1 MTALMRMRLAAYVR
15 TQVAFAPSLAA
26 LVVLGIFYGGGQ
38 AQPEEAYG
46 VSAVVLFPIL
56 AWQAKILLDVE
67 PDVQRAIAVTALGSR
82 VREIVTGI
90 GAAFA
95 TAVPLIALA
104 FAAPWALNAMV
115 TPTSAACFGSSV
127 LTGLWVH
134 LLAVPPAV
142 ALGAISSRA
151 IVRSAGNG
159 AALLVSGFVL
169 ALVLG
174 LKGSPVPWLMPPLM
188 AATRV
193 MFTASGCD
201 AGLPVGAAIGLTV
214 WSLLWGGVVMAAYT
228 HLRRTTR
235 P

>member
-1 MTALMRMRLAAYVR
+1 MTALLRMRLAAYVR

-26 LVVLGIFYGGGQ
+26 LVVLGIFYGGGR

-67 PDVQRAIAVTALGSR
+67 PDVQRAIAATAVGSR
-82 VREIVTGI
+82 VREIATGV

-104 FAAPWALNAMV
+104 LVAPWALGAV
-115 TPTSAACFGSSV
+115 VIPTSAGCWASSV

-134 LLAVPPAV
+134 TIAVPPAV

-151 IVRSAGNG
+151 VVRSAGNG
-159 AALLVSGFVL
+159 AAMLVSGFVL

-188 AATRV
+188 PAARV
-193 MFTASGCD
+193 MFQAGGCL
-201 AGLPVGAAIGLTV
+201 AGPPLGSVLGLTG
-214 WSLLWGGVVMAAYT
+214 WSLLWGAAVLAAYA
-228 HLRRTTR
+228 HLRRTIR

>member
-1 MTALMRMRLAAYVR
+1 MTALVRMRLAAYVR

-56 AWQAKILLDVE
+56 AWQAKILFDVE
-67 PDVQRAIAVTALGSR
+67 PDVQRSIAATAVGSR
-82 VREIVTGI
+82 VREIAGGI
-90 GAAFA
+90 AAAFL
-95 TAVPLIALA
+95 TSLPLVLIAL
-104 FAAPWALNAMV
+104 AAPWALNAAV
-115 TPTSAACFGSSV
+115 TPASFGCFAGAVVS
-127 LTGLWVH
+127 GLWVH

-151 IVRSAGNG
+151 VLRSAGHG
-159 AALLVSGFVL
+159 AAMLVSGFVL
-169 ALVLG
+169 TLVLG

-188 AATRV
+188 PAARA
-193 MFTASGCD
+193 MFAASNCQ
-201 AGLPVGAAIGLTV
+201 GLATSSLLGLTAWSLV
-214 WSLLWGGVVMAAYT
+214 WSGAVLTAYVC
-228 HLRRTTR
+228 LRRTSR

>member
-26 LVVLGIFYGGGQ
+26 LVILGIFYGGGQ
-38 AQPEEAYG
+38 APPEEAYG

-56 AWQAKILLDVE
+56 AWQAKILFDVE
-67 PDVQRAIAVTALGSR
+67 PDVQRSIAATAVGSR
-82 VREIVTGI
+82 VREIGCGI

-95 TAVPLIALA
+95 TAVPLVLVAL
-104 FAAPWALNAMV
+104 AAPWLLNAV
-115 TPTSAACFGSSV
+115 IVPASGGCAAMSV
-127 LTGLWVH
+127 LYGLWVH

-151 IVRSAGNG
+151 VVRSAGNS
-159 AALLVSGFVL
+159 AAMLASGFVL

-188 AATRV
+188 PVARL
-193 MFTASGCD
+193 MFSASGCHAV
-201 AGLPVGAAIGLTV
+201 AGLSVLGVSL
-214 WSLLWGGVVMAAYT
+214 WSLAWAAVVLAVYAR
-228 HLRRTTR
+228 LRRTSH

>member
-1 MTALMRMRLAAYVR
+1 MTALIRMRLAAYVR

-38 AQPEEAYG
+38 AQAEEAYG

-67 PDVQRAIAVTALGSR
+67 PDVQRAIAVTAVGSR
-82 VREIVTGI
+82 VREIATGI
-90 GAAFA
+90 GAALL
-95 TAVPLIALA
+95 TSVPLLGLALL
-104 FAAPWALNAMV
+104 APWALNAIV
-115 TPTSAACFGSSV
+115 TPASASCFAGSV
-127 LTGLWVH
+127 LGGLWVH

-151 IVRSAGNG
+151 VVRSAGNG
-159 AALLVSGFVL
+159 AAILVSGFVL

-188 AATRV
+188 PAARA
-193 MFTASGCD
+193 MFGAAGCRGLPASTV
-201 AGLPVGAAIGLTV
+201 AGLTA
-214 WSLLWGGVVMAAYT
+214 WSLVWCAAVLAAYV
-228 HLRRTTR
+228 HLRRTSR